1 MHAVQSSFR
10 APVAHDGFVLAH
22 PLQAAAVHSQTVG
35 AGGVYSQVV
44 AAVDSW
50 VAMPGTTVH

>member
-1 MHAVQSSFR
+1 M
-10 APVAHDGFVLAH
+10 LAH